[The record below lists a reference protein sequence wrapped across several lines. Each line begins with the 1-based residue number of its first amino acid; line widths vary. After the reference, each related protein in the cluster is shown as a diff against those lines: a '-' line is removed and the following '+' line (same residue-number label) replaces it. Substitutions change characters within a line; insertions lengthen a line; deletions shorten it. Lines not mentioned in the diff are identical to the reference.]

1 MRNEFSITGGI
12 EEVMIRGMLKAW
24 SDLLTREW
32 VNGAEGQETTQV
44 LLVGDSVILVI
55 VEYT

>member
-32 VNGAEGQETTQV
+32 VNGAEGQETTQI
-44 LLVGDSVILVI
+44 LLVGDSVILV
-55 VEYT
+55 